1 MANLTSTLQR
11 LTGLLL
17 PGRPPGA
24 DGALV
29 RERGERGVRLSGER
43 RRGRV
48 EGGAPVEGAVR
59 CGYDEARITGAK
71 LVGLCALSS
80 FRLAALEAP
89 VAGDGARL
97 EGCDL
102 EGVAVDGG
110 QLSALEVHGC
120 SLREADL
127 RDTSLGALSL
137 CDAAGARLQRVR
149 LGRAVACDFTGAAV
163 IDCDWSG
170 ADLRGS
176 VFRRATFKGGSLAGA
191 LVAGADFSG
200 ADLPKAVRSSLL
212 ARGAVVRRMGRR
224 VAAGAAGVILVLA
237 AVLLALRPP
246 PAISRPDAAPPDA
259 REATGTERTRT
270 QSSLVLVRENLK
282 RANQVMTSNG
292 ASLRVWPTIV
302 ELQDN
307 RFDIDGDGPGAA
319 TEPLF
324 PQGLPDNYLT
334 DVQGSVLPYC
344 NDVPDQ
350 PTLSGVDADWHYC
363 EITGRVFASA
373 GWSGEATLNW

>member
-1 MANLTSTLQR
+1 MPDRSSTLHR

-17 PGRPPGA
+17 PGSPPGA
-24 DGALV
+24 DGPVV

-48 EGGAPVEGAVR
+48 AGGAPVEEAVR

-80 FRLAALEAP
+80 FRLAALESP
-89 VAGDGARL
+89 EAGDGARV

-102 EGVAVDGG
+102 EGVAVEGG
-110 QLSALEVHGC
+110 RLDALEVHGC

-127 RDTSLGALSL
+127 RDTRVGAIDL

-149 LGRAVACDFTGAAV
+149 LGRAVASDFTGATV

-176 VFRRATFKGGSLAGA
+176 VFRRAVFKGGDLSGA
-191 LVAGADFSG
+191 RVAGADFTG
-200 ADLPKAVRSSLL
+200 ATLPAAARSALL
-212 ARGAVVRRMGRR
+212 ARGAIIRPTGRRMAVGATGAILI
-224 VAAGAAGVILVLA
+224 AAAALV
-237 AVLLALRPP
+237 ALRPP
-246 PAISRPDAAPPDA
+246 PVSRPDAAPPGA
-259 REATGTERTRT
+259 REVTGTERTRT

-282 RANQVMTSNG
+282 RANQIMVSNG
-292 ASLRVWPTIV
+292 ASLQTWPTIV
-302 ELQDN
+302 GFQNN
-307 RFDIDGDGPGAA
+307 RFDIDGDGPGVA
-319 TEPLF
+319 TETLF

>member
-1 MANLTSTLQR
+1 MPDLTSTLQR

-17 PGRPPGA
+17 PGRAPGA
-24 DGALV
+24 EGTTT

-48 EGGAPVEGAVR
+48 EGGAPVEEAVR
-59 CGYDEARITGAK
+59 CSYDEARITGAK
-71 LVGLCALSS
+71 LAGVCALSS

-89 VAGDGARL
+89 EAAEGARL
-97 EGCDL
+97 EACDL
-102 EGVAVDGG
+102 EGVAVEGG
-110 QLSALEVHGC
+110 QLELLELHGC

-127 RDTSLGALSL
+127 RDSSVGALSL
-137 CDAAGARLQRVR
+137 CDAYGARLQRVR
-149 LGRAVACDFTGAAV
+149 LRRAVASDFTGAA
-163 IDCDWSG
+163 ILDCDWSG

-176 VFRRATFKGGSLAGA
+176 IFRRAIFKGGSLEGA

-200 ADLPKAVRSSLL
+200 ATLPAGVSAALL
-212 ARGAVVRRMGRR
+212 ARGATVRGNGRW
-224 VAAGAAGVILVLA
+224 VAAGATGAILIAVA
-237 AVLLALRPP
+237 ALLTLRPP
-246 PAISRPDAAPPDA
+246 PAVSRPAPEAP

-282 RANQVMTSNG
+282 RANKVMTSNG
-292 ASLRVWPTIV
+292 ASLRAWPTIL
-302 ELQDN
+302 EFQDN
-307 RFDIDGDGPGAA
+307 RFDIDGDGPGVAA
-319 TEPLF
+319 EVLF
-324 PQGLPDNYLT
+324 PQGVPDNYLT

-363 EITGRVFASA
+363 EVTGRVFASA